1 MNGWMGGFWMEWN
14 PIEWDGIMAVTGLKE
29 WMSNSK
35 KQMNY
40 INHVKFKK
48 LKHPIKRA
56 RKTPHVKPSDCY
68 ETKVM
73 TWDGGSR

>member
-1 MNGWMGGFWMEWN
+1 MDGWMEWN

-40 INHVKFKK
+40 TNHVKFKK
-48 LKHPIKRA
+48 MKNPIKRT
-56 RKTPHVKPSDCY
+56 RKPHMLSLPIA
-68 ETKVM
+68 M
-73 TWDGGSR
+73 RRR